1 MSTKK
6 VVTSMIGLVLL
17 YVPYMSFAQCNAKI
31 DKVEHIF
38 DNFEQYYSLQTT
50 DAKKQL
56 RISVVDDEKC
66 QLHIILKSENQGK
79 LKGVFQTI
87 AYRYSSNAQQL
98 LSSSISRLEFID
110 SKAEIELLIPSGTPV
125 KAGIYKDRLQVEL
138 YDQNNNFLD
147 ELQLDIDTNIAPRT
161 NLSVLGYNT
170 LSSTISLGELTPR
183 QTYSMLP
190 SLQIVTNSDVKL
202 RISSDNKGKLVH
214 SIYKHRYDIDYYLDM
229 AGNELHLSQ
238 DIEQAYSYNGQTV
251 FLLPLRIH
259 LADFREQAA
268 GEYSDTIRFQISP
281 LNY

>member
-1 MSTKK
+1 MLTKK
-6 VVTSMIGLVLL
+6 VVNSMIGWVLL
-17 YVPYMSFAQCNAKI
+17 YLPYMCFAQCNAKI

-38 DNFEQYYSLQTT
+38 DNFDQYYSLQTT

-56 RISVVDDEKC
+56 RISVVDDEEC
-66 QLHIILKSENQGK
+66 QLHVILKSENQGR
-79 LKGVFQTI
+79 LKGVFQNI

-125 KAGIYKDRLQVEL
+125 KAGIYKDRLQVKL

-202 RISSDNKGKLVH
+202 RVSSDNKGKLVH

-229 AGNELHLSQ
+229 AGDELHLSQ
-238 DIEQAYSYNGQTV
+238 DIEQVYSYNGQTV

-259 LADFREQAA
+259 LSDFREQAA